1 MRFYLEGISL
11 GSLLVTIARDDVQ
24 CGECCWVCVN
34 FSELSS

>member
-11 GSLLVTIARDDVQ
+11 GSLAVTITRDDVQ

-34 FSELSS
+34 PYELSS